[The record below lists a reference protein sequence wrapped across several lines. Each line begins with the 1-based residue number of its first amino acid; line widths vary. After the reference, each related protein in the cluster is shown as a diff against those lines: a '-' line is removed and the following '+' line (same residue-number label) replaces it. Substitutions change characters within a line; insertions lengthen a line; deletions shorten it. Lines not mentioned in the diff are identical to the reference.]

1 MRQTKEKET
10 VAKPSA
16 VGGISQGLRY
26 AFSLQL
32 QQLIFNPSSG
42 FDTLHNKWYRTR
54 QVQVQFLVQVLAT
67 AFIPSLSYPFT
78 RQRAAAFPPRLT
90 TPSHA

>member
-32 QQLIFNPSSG
+32 
-42 FDTLHNKWYRTR
+42 
-54 QVQVQFLVQVLAT
+54 QVQFLVQVLAT